1 MAQPIEEAR
10 KVDILEGISDIH
22 IAIVDD
28 DLLFGFMLKDYLLET
43 TEWNS
48 EIFSTGDAF
57 LEKYKSTDPRIII
70 LDYEFSEG
78 PNGLDILKKIKMKNP
93 MARVIMVSGLD
104 NLEKAVETIRN
115 GAVDYFLKFN
125 TTVFANIL
133 CSLNK
138 LRDLERQKLN

>member
-1 MAQPIEEAR
+1 MSQPIEDPR
-10 KVDILEGISDIH
+10 KIDLLEGISDIH

-43 TEWNS
+43 AEWNS
-48 EIFSTGDAF
+48 EIFATGDAF

-78 PNGLDILKKIKMKNP
+78 PNGLDILRKIKLKNP